1 MTSARSND
9 ERPHCAARPLLRAPR
24 RPAPSGRSLTSADH
38 RPHSAGGACQFAWL
52 TLVRRD
58 DVELSERG
66 FAWLAAV
73 AIREGWR
80 LARVPRAVPSGA
92 FRGDHD
98 LSEHEHPEPLAI
110 DVDLEAQAI
119 DRSEHEARVD
129 ALEHLK
135 SVEARDLYLLAVGY
149 SYAEIAELTGAS
161 YSAVNRHIARARA
174 KLAGRRTSREENR
187 RLRP

>member
-1 MTSARSND
+1 MSGRTAQLALFYEHHADR
-9 ERPHCAARPLLRAPR
+9 LRAAVHLR
-24 RPAPSGRSLTSADH
+24 VQTTDH
-38 RPHSAGGACQFAWL
+38 TVQEDACQFAWL

-80 LARVPRAVPSGA
+80 LARVPGAVPSGA

-149 SYAEIAELTGAS
+149 SYADIAELSGGGLVVDACCS
-161 YSAVNRHIARARA
+161 
-174 KLAGRRTSREENR
+174 GRVCR
-187 RLRP
+187 